1 MKFVDSA
8 KIYVKA
14 GDGGNGC
21 MSFRR
26 EKYIPKGGP
35 DGGDGGRG
43 GHVYLRAHS
52 QMSTLLD
59 FRYRKRYEAQRGAH
73 GQGAKKNG
81 KMGKDIV
88 IPVPCGTVVRDAEN
102 GAQIADLT
110 ENGEELLVA
119 KGGKGGKGN
128 PHFASATH
136 QAPRYAEPGGKGE
149 GLEIELELKLIADVG
164 LVGFPNAGK
173 STLISAMSAAKPKI
187 ADYPFTTLVPNLGI
201 VQYRNYNSFV
211 MADIPGIIE
220 GAAEGKGLGLRF
232 LKHIE
237 RTKVLAVLVSAEA
250 EDIAAEYGML
260 LKEMEKFD
268 PEMLL
273 KPRVLLITKMDI
285 VPENFG
291 CPVMKDEVE
300 VLQVSSI
307 TGHGLE
313 KLKDVLWEKI
323 ELSRNVPR
331 QCETKSG

>member
-14 GDGGNGC
+14 GNGGNGC

-26 EKYIPKGGP
+26 EKYVPKGGP

-43 GHVYLRAHS
+43 GHVFLKAHR

-59 FRYRKRYEAQRGAH
+59 FRYRKHYEAQRGVH
-73 GQGAKKNG
+73 GQGSKKNG
-81 KMGKDIV
+81 KMGKDVV
-88 IPVPCGTVVRDAEN
+88 IPVPCGTIVRNAETGN
-102 GAQIADLT
+102 MIADLT
-110 ENGEELLVA
+110 VDGEELRIA

-128 PHFASATH
+128 PHFASSTH

-149 GLEIELELKLIADVG
+149 SLEIELELKLIADVG

-220 GAAEGKGLGLRF
+220 GAAEGKGLGIQF

-237 RTKVLAVLVSAEA
+237 RTQVLAVLVSAES
-250 EDIAAEYGML
+250 EDIAGEYALL

-268 PEMLL
+268 PRMLE

-285 VPENFG
+285 VQDDFSRPAFRDG
-291 CPVMKDEVE
+291 VA
-300 VLQVSSI
+300 VLEVSSI
-307 TGHGLE
+307 TGLGLE
-313 KLKDVLWEKI
+313 ELKDALWEKI
-323 ELSRNVPR
+323 EPSRNVP
-331 QCETKSG
+331 QECKTESE

>member
-14 GDGGNGC
+14 GNGGNGC

-26 EKYIPKGGP
+26 EKYVPKGGP

-43 GHVYLRAHS
+43 GHVYLRAYS

-59 FRYRKRYEAQRGAH
+59 FRYRKHYEAQRGTH
-73 GQGAKKNG
+73 GQGSKKNG
-81 KMGKDIV
+81 KMGKDVV
-88 IPVPCGTVVRDAEN
+88 IPVPCGTVVRNAESGN
-102 GAQIADLT
+102 QIADLT
-110 ENGEELLVA
+110 KDGEEMLVA
-119 KGGKGGKGN
+119 KGGRGGKGN

-149 GLEIELELKLIADVG
+149 SLEIELELKLIADVG

-187 ADYPFTTLVPNLGI
+187 ADYPFTTLAPNLGI

-220 GAAEGKGLGLRF
+220 GAAEGKGLGLQF

-237 RTKVLAVLVSAEA
+237 RTKVLAVLVSAESG
-250 EDIAAEYGML
+250 DIAAEYALL

-268 PEMLL
+268 PEMLC
-273 KPRVLLITKMDI
+273 KPIVLLITKMDI
-285 VPENFG
+285 VPEDFS
-291 CPVMKDEVE
+291 CPVLEDDVK
-300 VLQVSSI
+300 VLEVSSI
-307 TGHGLE
+307 TGKGLE
-313 KLKDVLWEKI
+313 ELKDELWEKI
-323 ELSRNVPR
+323 ELFRDVS
-331 QCETKSG
+331 QLKKETE